1 MHEYQNISYKKKR
14 KSNSNFPGELDSH
27 LIQMNSKQINNYS
40 ETRSGIIP

>member
-1 MHEYQNISYKKKR
+1 MHEYQNISYKKIY
-14 KSNSNFPGELDSH
+14 SNFPGALPSH